1 MKSIWWKVY
10 FWLNA
15 ALLAFVMIAEFSYPT
30 APPGLFIADVVIY
43 ILALIGVYSF
53 ISRKPFFTT
62 IFWKYFFWFNIF
74 YSIVYIL
81 YAIAP
86 DAPGISS
93 LSFLMYGVNGNLLGM
108 ALLGTALSLPYM
120 YAVYRLSKGEFLE
133 YKTKEQELKEAKQFK
148 WGMVQTALWGYS
160 IVFLSLLMFLSL
172 ISSSAGSGQ
181 DSSSD
186 SLFSIVIFAPILIFW
201 LWVSWQYK
209 MYTWNWWR
217 ITLLLN
223 SLLFS
228 SIIVFGSFFYDPTA
242 PAETNSEYDIFGIL
256 QFFIILTG
264 LFVFGRERFYSMKPM
279 KKPSDKSSSNE
290 KVVVDA
296 A

>member
-1 MKSIWWKVY
+1 MKTIWWKVY
-10 FWLNA
+10 FWLNT
-15 ALLAFVMIAEFSYPT
+15 ALLAFVIIAEFSYPT

-43 ILALIGVYSF
+43 VLALIGVYAF

-62 IFWKYFFWFNIF
+62 IFWKYFFWFNI
-74 YSIVYIL
+74 VYAL
-81 YAIAP
+81 VYLVYAIAP

-93 LSFLMYGVNGNLLGM
+93 LSFLMYGERENLLET
-108 ALLGTALSLPYM
+108 ALLGTVLSLPYM
-120 YAVYRLSKGEFLE
+120 YAIYRLSKGEFLE
-133 YKTKEQELKEAKQFK
+133 YKTKEQELKEAKRFK
-148 WGMVQTALWGYS
+148 WGMIQTALWGYS
-160 IVFLSLLMFLSL
+160 IVFLSLLLLLSL
-172 ISSSAGSGQ
+172 LSSSAAGSAQ

-201 LWVSWQYK
+201 LWVAWQYK

-242 PAETNSEYDIFGIL
+242 PVETNSEYDIFGIL

-264 LFVFGRERFYSMKPM
+264 LFVFGRERF
-279 KKPSDKSSSNE
+279 SDK
-290 KVVVDA
+290 KTVVITASKTPDA
-296 A
+296 